1 MENSIFFQILFFTL
15 FYSEKYFSLVY
26 NMYSSTSQ
34 SYSVLMQVLF
44 MDVAEIILIFLK
56 DRLISEW
63 IQFCLFFL
71 NIMVNHM
78 MYGNWNSSFCYNVYR
93 LLCNS
98 STFKR
103 VEDNDY
109 MIKNFSLLLY
119 IWLIHCISKIF
130 HFNEDISKHCKI
142 WLMIL
147 CFCFPVMNIYIGLK
161 TLIYG

>member
-1 MENSIFFQILFFTL
+1 
-15 FYSEKYFSLVY
+15 LVY
-26 NMYSSTSQ
+26 NTYSSTSR

-44 MDVAEIILIFLK
+44 MYVAEIVVIHLK
-56 DRLISEW
+56 DPLISKL
-63 IQFCLFFL
+63 IQFCLCLL

-98 STFKR
+98 PTFKS

-109 MIKNFSLLLY
+109 MIKNFSLLLC

-130 HFNEDISKHCKI
+130 HFNEDISKRCKI

-147 CFCFPVMNIYIGLK
+147 CFYFTVMNIYIGLK
-161 TLIYG
+161 PLIYG